1 MSVVISR
8 IKSIIG
14 PLRYRFG
21 NSPDSFL
28 RGLTGVVHVGA
39 NVGQERQL
47 YQHYGLN
54 VLWVEPI
61 PDVFAELQNNI
72 AHYPKQRACQA
83 LVTDVEGQ
91 SYQFNIAN
99 NKGASSSIL
108 AFKAHKDIWP
118 EVGYLTTVT
127 MTSVTLDSL
136 FQQQHLDGSN
146 YQALIMDTQGTE
158 LLVLKGGLGLLEHF
172 QYIKTEVPDFEAY
185 AGCCQ
190 LAEMEHF
197 MVAQGYEE
205 FSRKSFAARAEG
217 GRYFDVVYRR
227 RAG

>member
-1 MSVVISR
+1 MVISR
-8 IKSIIG
+8 IKSIIV
-14 PLRYRFG
+14 PLQYRFG
-21 NSPDSFL
+21 TSPDPFL
-28 RGLTGVVHVGA
+28 QGLSGVVHVGA
-39 NVGQERQL
+39 NVGQERHL

-61 PDVFAELQNNI
+61 PDIFAELQNNI
-72 AHYPKQRACQA
+72 RSYAKQQACQA
-83 LVTDVEGQ
+83 LVTDVEDQ

-108 AFKAHKDIWP
+108 AFKKHKDIWP
-118 EVGYLTTVT
+118 DVDYTTTVT

-136 FQQQHLDGSN
+136 FKQQQIKPSD

-158 LLVLKGGLGLLEHF
+158 LLVLKGGLEVLTHF

-185 AGCCQ
+185 EGCCQ
-190 LAEMEHF
+190 LVEMNHF
-197 MVAQGYEE
+197 MATQGYEE
-205 FSRKSFAARAEG
+205 FSRQSFASRAEG

-227 RAG
+227 RVA